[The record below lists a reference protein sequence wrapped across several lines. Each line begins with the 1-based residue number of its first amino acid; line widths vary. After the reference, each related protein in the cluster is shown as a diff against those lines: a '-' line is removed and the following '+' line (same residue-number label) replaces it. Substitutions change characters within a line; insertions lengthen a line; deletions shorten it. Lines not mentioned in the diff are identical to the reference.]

1 MGVSPKLYARIVQ
14 FGQAVKLKNAN
25 PGTDWLSIALHLGY
39 CDYQHL
45 SKDCKEFTGLTPA
58 AFHWGVEPGP
68 ERTFGHKET

>member
-14 FGQAVKLKNAN
+14 FDRAVKRKNAS
-25 PGTDWLSIALHLGY
+25 PGTDWLSIALGLGY

-45 SKDCKEFTGLTPA
+45 AKDCKEFTGLTPA
-58 AFHWGVEPGP
+58 AFYREENRAP